1 MKVLAISGGTKNGSN
16 DSICREA
23 LLAAQACGAETAFIR
38 LLDLNLKYCTGCGAC
53 MKSLNMGQG
62 GGCIQK
68 DDFQWLRD
76 QILDVDSVLFSMPV
90 FEKGLPGVF
99 HTVLDR
105 FGPGN
110 DWGTNKLG
118 AEISEKVNGK
128 FPDQRLFRQ
137 KTVAFLGTGGT
148 DYTTMFQCTCSML
161 AMLMRWDVLECDVFQ
176 WTTCFPV
183 EDERVQ
189 RVHRLG
195 EALASPER
203 RTGRTGGGV
212 CPHCGCSNFYLY
224 PDGRGECCLCGIKG
238 RLISGGDG
246 LQFVFPQEQ
255 LQHAADTESGKL
267 CHAMDIRENQ
277 QRRGKIRQSEK
288 FRKCQ
293 QRYQEVLPL
302 KPEHE
307 KA

>member
-1 MKVLAISGGTKNGSN
+1 MKVLGISGGTRNGSN
-16 DSICREA
+16 DSICKEA
-23 LLAAQACGAETAFIR
+23 LLAAQTCGAETAFIR

-62 GGCIQK
+62 GGCVQK

-76 QILDVDSVLFSMPV
+76 QILDADSVIFSMPV

-118 AEISEKVNGK
+118 AETAKEVGGK
-128 FPDQRLFRQ
+128 LPDERLFRQ

-161 AMLMRWDVLECDVFQ
+161 AMLMRWDILECDVFQ
-176 WTTCFPV
+176 WTTCFQV
-183 EDERVQ
+183 EDERIE
-189 RVHRLG
+189 RVRRLG
-195 EALASPER
+195 EMLASPGAHTER
-203 RTGRTGGGV
+203 RNNGV

-224 PDGRGECCLCGIKG
+224 SDGRGECCLCGIKG
-238 RLISGGDG
+238 RLMSNGRE
-246 LQFVFPQEQ
+246 LHFVFPQEQ
-255 LQHAADTESGKL
+255 LQYAADTEAGKL
-267 CHAMDIRENQ
+267 RHAMDIKENQ
-277 QRRGKIRQSEK
+277 QRRAEIRQSQK
-288 FRKCQ
+288 FRERQ
-293 QRYQEVLPL
+293 QRYQEMLLL
-302 KPEHE
+302 KPERE
-307 KA
+307 EV